1 MRELEPH
8 FGIEVPLSS
17 QKHSTR
23 FVVGS
28 IALPGTTKPD
38 FQALFRHLPGI
49 FVATAPD
56 FTIAAASDDMRRK
69 TFTWRE
75 EILGRDIFEVFPD
88 NPLEEYPHSTKKFQA
103 SLRDVFASGA
113 THSMRVLRYDIQDRL
128 GDGAWIE
135 KYWSVISRPVIDR
148 SNREVL
154 YVLTEG
160 RDITRITHLALWL
173 ERIGTGAELAP
184 DMQRTVERV
193 QQDAMRQAPRLE
205 LVRARLAEE
214 MKLTGATPETL
225 IGELK
230 ALLRTPEN
238 RLYACAGELVSES
251 GVYVSYH
258 RGDCTFAPR
267 VRYFAE
273 GVQFPS
279 CARCGNDVLYRLSRK
294 LS

>member
-1 MRELEPH
+1 MLT
-8 FGIEVPLSS
+8 G
-17 QKHSTR
+17 QKHNTR

-28 IALPGTTKPD
+28 IALPGTTTPD

-49 FVATAPD
+49 FVVTAPD

-69 TFTWRE
+69 TLTWRE
-75 EILGRDIFEVFPD
+75 EILGRNIFDVFPD
-88 NPLEEYPHSTKKFQA
+88 NPAEAYPHSAKKFEA
-103 SLRDVFASGA
+103 LLRDVIANGT

-128 GDGAWIE
+128 GGDGAWIE

-148 SNREVL
+148 TSREVL
-154 YVLTEG
+154 FVLTEG
-160 RDITRITHLALWL
+160 RDVTRITHLALWL
-173 ERIGTGAELAP
+173 ERIDTGTQFAP
-184 DMQRTVERV
+184 DVQRTVQRV
-193 QQDAMRQAPRLE
+193 QQDAMGQAPPAER
-205 LVRARLAEE
+205 VRARLAEE
-214 MKLTGATPETL
+214 MQLTGATPQML
-225 IGELK
+225 IGELT

-258 RGDCTFAPR
+258 RGDCPFAPR
-267 VRYFAE
+267 VRYLAE